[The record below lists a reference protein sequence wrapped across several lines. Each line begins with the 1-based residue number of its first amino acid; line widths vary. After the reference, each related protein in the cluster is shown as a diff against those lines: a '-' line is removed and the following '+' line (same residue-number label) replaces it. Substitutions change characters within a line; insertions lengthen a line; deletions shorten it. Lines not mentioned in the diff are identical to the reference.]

1 MSNKPRVHHFV
12 PQFWIKK
19 FISAD
24 TKLWGY
30 EWRDDQV
37 KHRSS
42 KAVMQIFDLYTIQ
55 PSGADDTS
63 LESNELGKV
72 DTQGAITFDQVLN
85 GDRSEAVKAD
95 LASFLAVQIMRDPDT
110 LSSYPP
116 RTQELTLHLLNALT
130 AKDYASFSA
139 DFEKLFP
146 GADIKEG
153 EYNHIRG
160 LGRAGAEQA
169 IDAIITCL
177 DAKGGIPELPFTDLI
192 RSSSS
197 RDIIHQALL
206 SLDWEIKTDA
216 NEGLILGDAPVL
228 FEKGDFRSGLRTPL
242 SKTTALYLTPDT
254 KRSSGIAS
262 TSAKSFEVEALNYES
277 AARTRSWLVGD
288 QTRLENTKNQVSAR
302 GFPDV

>member
-1 MSNKPRVHHFV
+1 MTNKPRLHHFV

-19 FISAD
+19 FASAD
-24 TKLWGY
+24 GKLWGY
-30 EWRDDQV
+30 EWHDDRV

-42 KAVMQIFDLYTIQ
+42 KAVMQIFDLYTLQ

-63 LESNELGKV
+63 LESNELSKV
-72 DTQGAITFDQVLN
+72 DTQGARTFDRVLN

-110 LSSYPP
+110 LSSYRP

-139 DFEKLFP
+139 CFEKLFP
-146 GADIKEG
+146 GADIKES
-153 EYNHIRG
+153 EYNDIRG
-160 LGRAGAEQA
+160 LGQAGAEQE
-169 IDAIITCL
+169 INNIITSL

-192 RSSSS
+192 RSSSG
-197 RDIIHQALL
+197 RDIIGQALL

-216 NEGLILGDAPVL
+216 NEGFILGDAPVL
-228 FEKGDFRSGLRTPL
+228 FEKGAFRSGLRVPL
-242 SKTTALYLTPDT
+242 SKTTALYLAPTA
-254 KRSSGIAS
+254 KSSSGIAS
-262 TSAKSFEVEALNYES
+262 ASAKSFEVEALNYES

-288 QTRLENTKNQVSAR
+288 HTRLERTKNQVSAR
-302 GFPDV
+302 GFPEI